1 MNLREKIHDRYGV
14 LPYQKNAGKATFWGG
29 SGANNF
35 LPCREPRF
43 ILKMVFA
50 RAHGVWT
57 YEPRE
62 GRNAATA
69 VCSTSAVVSLAF

>member
-1 MNLREKIHDRYGV
+1 MTTDGADCTDIRALLSGMAKQNLAVQKVAPYRDYG
-14 LPYQKNAGKATFWGG
+14 
-29 SGANNF
+29 
-35 LPCREPRF
+35 
-43 ILKMVFA
+43 FA

-69 VCSTSAVVSLAF
+69 VCSTSAVVSLAFPSLKCHIKS

>member
-1 MNLREKIHDRYGV
+1 MIPPNKI
-14 LPYQKNAGKATFWGG
+14 
-29 SGANNF
+29 
-35 LPCREPRF
+35 LPCPEPGF
-43 ILKMVFA
+43 ILEADFA

-69 VCSTSAVVSLAF
+69 VCSTSAVVSLAFFNFI